1 MGHQPS
7 GCRVERIRNGADL
20 VTQNPDQYKPSRRDV
35 LRPAEY
41 VGGAAI
47 AAIFT
52 GLVVLITARE
62 PMLALI
68 VAGIVFIVVLV
79 VLALL
84 SMAVK
89 PNAEE
94 TAELDADAASRDVP
108 PDPDA
113 PSPRGH

>member
-1 MGHQPS
+1 MS
-7 GCRVERIRNGADL
+7 
-20 VTQNPDQYKPSRRDV
+20 QNPDPYKPSRREV

-68 VAGIVFIVVLV
+68 VAGIAFIVVLV

-89 PNAEE
+89 PNAAE
-94 TAELDADAASRDVP
+94 TAEIDGDEPPPAPPASP
-108 PDPDA
+108 
-113 PSPRGH
+113 GH

>member
-1 MGHQPS
+1 M
-7 GCRVERIRNGADL
+7 
-20 VTQNPDQYKPSRRDV
+20 TQNPGEFKPSRRDK

-52 GLVVLITARE
+52 GVVVLVTARE
-62 PMLALI
+62 LTLALI

-84 SMAVK
+84 SMAIK
-89 PNAEE
+89 PNADEV
-94 TAELDADAASRDVP
+94 AEINGDEP
-108 PDPDA
+108 NPGDA
-113 PSPRGH
+113 PGDGGPAAPNTPGH

>member
-1 MGHQPS
+1 VSQSPG
-7 GCRVERIRNGADL
+7 E
-20 VTQNPDQYKPSRRDV
+20 YKPSRRDV

-52 GLVVLITARE
+52 GGVVLVTTRE
-62 PMLALI
+62 FDLALI
-68 VAGIVFIVVLV
+68 IAGIAFIVVLV

-94 TAELDADAASRDVP
+94 TAELHEGDEP
-108 PDPDA
+108 PA
-113 PSPRGH
+113 GPSTPPTPPGDRGH